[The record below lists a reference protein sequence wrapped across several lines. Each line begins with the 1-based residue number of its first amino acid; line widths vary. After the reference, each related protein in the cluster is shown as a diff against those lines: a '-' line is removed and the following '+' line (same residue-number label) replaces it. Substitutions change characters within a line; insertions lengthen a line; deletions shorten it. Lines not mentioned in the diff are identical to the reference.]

1 MILQLMYSDSD
12 KAFGTSID
20 LCIDERLRIASDG
33 IIFVSMEIFRPQK
46 EHGLA
51 QTGLKGK
58 FKITTRCLWLDNGR
72 LLDALYKAAHA
83 ALSSCPVNCPLSHM
97 ERMVAEILRKMVRK
111 YSEKRP
117 DVIVVAM

>member
-1 MILQLMYSDSD
+1 
-12 KAFGTSID
+12 
-20 LCIDERLRIASDG
+20 
-33 IIFVSMEIFRPQK
+33 MEIFRPQK
-46 EHGLA
+46 EHGLT

-117 DVIVVAM
+117 DVIVVAMETPQQVSQNTSMLNHLEILDLPQLLAI